1 MSRAKT
7 GEGTGSDAISLIFVE
22 TDNCPGFM
30 RGRNLDK
37 IGLEAADTS
46 ELFFEDVR
54 VPAANLLGESEGAGL
69 HQLMAKLP
77 QEG

>member
-1 MSRAKT
+1 
-7 GEGTGSDAISLIFVE
+7 
-22 TDNCPGFM
+22 M

-54 VPAANLLGESEGAGL
+54 VPAANLLGGEGAGL
-69 HQLMAKLP
+69 HQLMASCRRS
-77 QEG
+77 G